1 MEVNPCD
8 HRRQPGPLP
17 RLDAGVLEH
26 QTGTD
31 HGDEQH
37 GQAPRRARASEPAP
51 AARGQK
57 HAVTCTHRLSQHP
70 TDQGAVMSDFTRG
83 RCTIFTGRTV
93 IVHRVESPITQQ
105 DVGARFPVRAAR
117 RTRRARRRAGA
128 LAPGRGSP
136 PRPRSRG
143 RRLRPAGQASR
154 AWCNGARQFPV
165 CVHTEC
171 RVIGTN
177 GSSVCWIDHKTIP
190 FDNLYQR
197 KEMES
202 RKSHPKGREI
212 VEKL

>member
-165 CVHTEC
+165 CVHTFFA
-171 RVIGTN
+171 
-177 GSSVCWIDHKTIP
+177 K
-190 FDNLYQR
+190 
-197 KEMES
+197 
-202 RKSHPKGREI
+202 KGCGCEQ
-212 VEKL
+212 